1 MSDMLSTSGSG
12 KCSGRNPGRQ
22 ALVRRRRRRLGG
34 MRSATISCRARLGV
48 ILPLALAA
56 AACSP
61 VGGLLRGADS
71 GAPREKVEGVGA
83 KKRMLFRYE
92 HIRQPGA
99 GGSKL

>member
-1 MSDMLSTSGSG
+1 MVLPHDEEHPQF
-12 KCSGRNPGRQ
+12 PGTPG
-22 ALVRRRRRRLGG
+22 ALNRIA
-34 MRSATISCRARLGV
+34 MGV
-48 ILPLALAA
+48 NGA
-56 AACSP
+56 
-61 VGGLLRGADS
+61 ADS